1 MFILHDLWEG
11 ILSACAGPTRS
22 GGLDSRMQRVVI
34 QKEQELRQR
43 LSKEEIES
51 LEDYQGKLGDLT
63 NLELEDAFVKGFRLG
78 AKIIFDVFR
87 EES

>member
-11 ILSACAGPTRS
+11 TLSPTASLTLSAQPHT
-22 GGLDSRMQRVVI
+22 RMQRVVI

-51 LEDYQGKLGDLT
+51 LEDYQEKLGDLT
-63 NLELEDAFVKGFRLG
+63 NLELEDAFIKGFRLG